1 MKAVEKR
8 EPFFPF
14 SEGHLSLMEDG
25 FSIRSAG
32 GRKLLAKRDSPFVST
47 FEGPRK
53 WQISADSHVQTS
65 FRSAVEGQ
73 ILTKGVRETIERGR
87 ERGEKVDF
95 LRERMK
101 KNF

>member
-32 GRKLLAKRDSPFVST
+32 RRDSPFVST
-47 FEGPRK
+47 IEGPRN
-53 WQISADSHVQTS
+53 
-65 FRSAVEGQ
+65 GQ
-73 ILTKGVRETIERGR
+73 ILTTGLAKGR
-87 ERGEKVDF
+87 EKEV
-95 LRERMK
+95 K
-101 KNF
+101 KWIF